1 MTDVTGV
8 LSKLTELGED
18 ARYEAWVSLYRLQD
32 NEQAA
37 FESALKVSPPVVRLL
52 FARFLSQRND
62 DRALSLLRDLLFDH
76 DALVVDAAKKA
87 FDRNPD
93 PRKWPRLLPVLEAP
107 AAEARYYAMEKLA
120 QGGVA
125 QAITPLVAHLA
136 TAPDDEAVRILS
148 ALKYLPEK
156 SLAVEIKPYL
166 EHGAEAVRFG
176 AVLVAASLYEHG
188 ISGSRDFL
196 LQRLMRD
203 DSPRVRQTAVWAL
216 RSRRYWR
223 NADVFLKHSV
233 SDPEALVR
241 QECLLGLASFPSRRV
256 VKHLLK
262 ILVTEKHRV
271 VVLKG
276 EAVLLSLPRGKL
288 VRALKTIYRSG
299 DRDLS
304 IKAMLIFAEFEESS
318 RPFFRYLM
326 KGLTR
331 ARDERER
338 LPFIEA
344 IGILGRRDAIP
355 MLESFL
361 KVSPL
366 TAYAAMNAILRIWG
380 ASSEFPLLRYFG
392 DQELSPLIRQMA
404 IKHFVKSGV
413 AVVSDPKL
421 LGLLVETLK
430 SPHLNLRFLSA
441 LALARLPGKL
451 AGVDLLN
458 AFLAESDPSAR
469 RMLREGLVRMI
480 SEDASLVVV
489 FASGGAAHLE
499 AVAAFLV
506 DAHLERVTFQSCLS
520 SLFRLA
526 TNESAVVTA
535 AARSVIVGLLTIEEA
550 AVCAGH
556 AKESVYIAIASFLP
570 DHPGA
575 HIAYSLV
582 GFIAELPSLSTRAR
596 EAVIVIMGHSATP
609 AVAAE
614 LTSLSLN
621 QEFAAQKP
629 VLRQALLHLAG
640 GAA

>member
-1 MTDVTGV
+1 MMDVASV
-8 LSKLTELGED
+8 VSKLLELGED
-18 ARYEAWVSLYRLQD
+18 ARYEAWSSLYRLQGA
-32 NEQAA
+32 EQIA
-37 FESALKVSPPVVRLL
+37 FESALKSSPPVVRLL
-52 FARFLSQRND
+52 FARFLSLIND
-62 DRALSLLRDLLFDH
+62 DRALLLLRDLLFDH
-76 DALVVDAAKKA
+76 DELVVDAARKA

-93 PRKWPRLLPVLEAP
+93 PRKWARLLPVLAAP
-107 AAEARYYAMEKLA
+107 IPEARYYAMEKLA

-136 TAPDDEAVRILS
+136 VASEDEAVRILS

-156 SLAVEIKPYL
+156 SLVAEIKPYL
-166 EHGAEAVRFG
+166 EHASEPVRFG

-188 ISGSRDFL
+188 ISGARDFL
-196 LQRLMRD
+196 WQRLTRD
-203 DSPRVRQTAVWAL
+203 DSARVRQTAVWAL

-223 NADVFLKHSV
+223 NADVFLKYSV

-241 QECLLGLASFPSRRV
+241 QECLLGLAAFPSRRI

-318 RPFFRYLM
+318 RPFFRYLI
-326 KGLTR
+326 KGLTH

-338 LPFIEA
+338 LPFVEA

-355 MLESFL
+355 MLEKFL
-361 KVSPL
+361 KGMPL

-380 ASSEFPLLRYFG
+380 ASPEFPLLRYFG

-404 IKHFVKSGV
+404 LKHFVKSGT
-413 AVVSDPKL
+413 AVVSDPQL
-421 LGLLVETLK
+421 FGLLVETLK

-451 AGVDLLN
+451 AGVDLLE

-480 SEDASLVVV
+480 SEDASLVAV
-489 FASGGAAHLE
+489 FASGGAMHLD

-506 DAHLERVTFQSCLS
+506 DTHLERGVFQVCLS
-520 SLFRLA
+520 SLFRIA
-526 TNESAVVTA
+526 ADDAAVVIA

-550 AVCAGH
+550 AACAGKS
-556 AKESVYIAIASFLP
+556 KEAVYAAIATFLP
-570 DHPGA
+570 DYPGA
-575 HIAYSLV
+575 HVAFSLTDL
-582 GFIAELPSLSTRAR
+582 IAELPSLSAQGR
-596 EAVIVIMGHSATP
+596 EAVIAIMGHAATP

-621 QEFAAQKP
+621 LEFVAQKP
-629 VLRQALLHLAG
+629 VLKRTLCRLAG